1 MTAPTEPDDRYLS
14 LTADVRCAACE
25 APIDE
30 SPDLLPRDRKPC
42 PACGDMDRSI
52 RAYMAGHIAVSFSAS
67 GTLSALES
75 FPSLPDLLLQSV
87 ILIADK
93 TQEGRL
99 VAAVAQPWFDI
110 IALLKN
116 DPAVAFQIPAEK
128 WEEIIAGS
136 YRKAGF
142 TEVTLTPR
150 SGDHGRD
157 VIAVMRGI
165 GSVRVIDQVKAY
177 KPGHRVTA
185 NDVRAFC
192 FVVYADNADKGF
204 MTTTSDFAPRIS
216 HDPLLRKAIPDRVE
230 LINGKDLLARLKI
243 LASQSGIQER

>member
-1 MTAPTEPDDRYLS
+1 MSGAISATA
-14 LTADVRCAACE
+14 
-25 APIDE
+25 
-30 SPDLLPRDRKPC
+30 
-42 PACGDMDRSI
+42 
-52 RAYMAGHIAVSFSAS
+52 SFT
-67 GTLSALES
+67 GTLSVLES
-75 FPSLPDLLLQSV
+75 FPSLPDLLPQSV
-87 ILIADK
+87 ITIADK
-93 TQEGRL
+93 TQEGKL

-110 IALLKN
+110 ISLLRS
-116 DPAVAFQIPAEK
+116 DPAVAFQIPAER

-165 GSVRVIDQVKAY
+165 GSVRVVDQLKAY
-177 KPGHRVTA
+177 RPGHLVTA

-204 MTTTSDFAPRIS
+204 MTTTSDFAPRIPE
-216 HDPLLRKAIPDRVE
+216 DPLLKKAIPRRVE
-230 LINGKDLLARLKI
+230 LINGEKLLDRLKDLVSKGGA
-243 LASQSGIQER
+243 